1 MDILARFLL
10 VFGSAFMGI
19 GVVMMSFL
27 RKQIKVDLKKKQK
40 KKRSSALHP
49 SKFLKR

>member
-27 RKQIKVDLKKKQK
+27 RKQIKADLKKKKLK
-40 KKRSSALHP
+40 KKFKSIQTP
-49 SKFLKR
+49 NFLKR